1 MNESGGD
8 EPPKFVITSRPG
20 KLPAAVLVAAM
31 AQQAPSYSD
40 PVAEHVL
47 DRQTGPL
54 SQTRQ
59 QMAWSRQSAPYQ
71 QGQSNSCPPSA
82 SASPR
87 ERRMKAQASPFS
99 PSDALHPAS
108 DPSMCTA
115 AFPYPSV
122 PKLQLQFPKEWG
134 SPPSKVSPAK
144 AQLPEGYG
152 IGSVTLRSW
161 VIHRLHGMPPAF
173 ARKGMYDVESS
184 ASDQNGCTSQ
194 PDDPM
199 LRRAKAWAHNNG
211 HPDVPWGPDGSSWCD
226 YKVAFEL
233 EWQRRRKEA
242 GTRGAGTKGVVQP
255 SCGPPPAEVP
265 IVPPLLLE
273 PMRNLLAARNKQN
286 RAVTPLSTRQLQQQL
301 RHCSAACLAP
311 EQQRQAAPHAP
322 PPQQQLGHQAQQQQ
336 AQCDEQQ
343 HQGHHLWSRVAVV
356 AAASVSGPGR
366 EPHDI
371 NRPELLQPVAHAA
384 ALTQRLMRLGNLK
397 RRFKELY
404 ALSEQDKMEAAVL
417 IAQRAKVVQQ
427 LRSHKSPVKTQKSQL
442 QLHAAQQS
450 GHHEVKMQTQ
460 LNTSPP
466 PAPSQVL
473 HLMQDVQQLKQQS
486 QPAAVK
492 QHLQK
497 PKARLPVAATR
508 QRLWLAAVVH
518 ACAASSFAN
527 IILHGKNCRAEA
539 QKRHRAAL
547 SIQKMLRWKLVAPK
561 LSELLSR

>member
-1 MNESGGD
+1 
-8 EPPKFVITSRPG
+8 
-20 KLPAAVLVAAM
+20 
-31 AQQAPSYSD
+31 
-40 PVAEHVL
+40 
-47 DRQTGPL
+47 
-54 SQTRQ
+54 
-59 QMAWSRQSAPYQ
+59 
-71 QGQSNSCPPSA
+71 
-82 SASPR
+82 
-87 ERRMKAQASPFS
+87 MKAQSSPFS

-173 ARKGMYDVESS
+173 ARKGMYDVEGSD
-184 ASDQNGCTSQ
+184 SDQNGCTSQ

-199 LRRAKAWAHNNG
+199 LRRAKAWAHSNG

-242 GTRGAGTKGVVQP
+242 GTKGVVQP
-255 SCGPPPAEVP
+255 SCGPPVAP

-301 RHCSAACLAP
+301 RHCNSARLAP

-336 AQCDEQQ
+336 AQSEEHQ

-356 AAASVSGPGR
+356 ATASVAGPAEIAAPCR

-371 NRPELLQPVAHAA
+371 NRPELLQPMAHAA

-397 RRFKELY
+397 RRFKELC
-404 ALSEQDKMEAAVL
+404 ALSEQDKMEAAAL

-450 GHHEVKMQTQ
+450 GHHEVKTQTQ

-473 HLMQDVQQLKQQS
+473 PLMQDVRPLKQQS

-561 LSELLSR
+561 P